1 MTSAQGSQSSGV
13 GGGALMLIRNHLSLY
28 DVTHCFCYV
37 GRVIAHP
44 FEIFSA
50 KGQAQAGRYVARIF
64 EHVCEY
70 MRIDLKHDRIRT
82 ELVAERRGLEGN
94 VLSKVANPF
103 KVVGDAEHPWPRS

>member
-1 MTSAQGSQSSGV
+1 
-13 GGGALMLIRNHLSLY
+13 
-28 DVTHCFCYV
+28 
-37 GRVIAHP
+37 
-44 FEIFSA
+44 
-50 KGQAQAGRYVARIF
+50 
-64 EHVCEY
+64 